1 MLTRRAERLDG
12 EIKELEGKIREAEL
26 AADDGVRE
34 AVGTLKRYAGETE
47 LTREIVVA
55 LVEKVV
61 IYDPEHMEIRWKFS
75 DEVMKA
81 LEG

>member
-12 EIKELEGKIREAEL
+12 EIKELEGKIREAEM